1 MSEKNF
7 YENVNDGFYRGCL
20 FVICLLLG
28 VLTYFVWQIYD
39 LLISGDLWKNLLPF

>member
-1 MSEKNF
+1 MSDSNK

-28 VLTYFVWQIYD
+28 VIAYFSWQIYEILD
-39 LLISGDLWKNLLPF
+39 AGIWKNLLPS